1 MTEEKSVWEL
11 TKQETAKVW
20 AKTKKITGDVWG
32 NTKELTDDMWQDTK
46 EIGKDV
52 KKVCSK
58 EKNNS
63 ATQSQESLSEKHTFH
78 KHNNG
83 DEIKMHCSKRHLQ

>member
-1 MTEEKSVWEL
+1 MTEEKSVWEH

-20 AKTKKITGDVWG
+20 AKTKKITGDVWD
-32 NTKELTDDMWQDTK
+32 NTKEFTDDIWQDTK

-52 KKVCSK
+52 KKICSK

-63 ATQSQESLSEKHTFH
+63 ATQTKESLSEKHTFH

-83 DEIKMHCSKRHLQ
+83 DEIKAHCSKRH